1 MHALVKKLKTL
12 RIGDVAIRRNP
23 VFYASVSDE
32 LITTI
37 IDAEPF
43 LEQTRQAMHCH
54 QTQWNPAA
62 TVDAMFE
69 SRRKSTGGKVY
80 LRLALSRV
88 GQSEGTERDLLERV
102 KVD

>member
-1 MHALVKKLKTL
+1 
-12 RIGDVAIRRNP
+12 
-23 VFYASVSDE
+23 
-32 LITTI
+32 
-37 IDAEPF
+37 
-43 LEQTRQAMHCH
+43 MHCH

-88 GQSEGTERDLLERV
+88 GHSEAPERDLLERV

>member
-1 MHALVKKLKTL
+1 MRFT
-12 RIGDVAIRRNP
+12 VADENP
-23 VFYASVSDE
+23 HQ
-32 LITTI
+32 
-37 IDAEPF
+37 AEPF
-43 LEQTRQAMHCH
+43 LDRTRQAMHCH

-88 GQSEGTERDLLERV
+88 GHSEVPEHDLLERV
-102 KVD
+102 KLD